1 MASYK
6 RKGHLD
12 QSTRNHLSA
21 LDAFIKEQ
29 AAAMQ
34 PIQPDEFTVY
44 TYIEKMK
51 EQGVKLG
58 LSKAV
63 RMLDDLLNSGV
74 ITSRKGNQNGKQRN
88 FYRFV

>member
-1 MASYK
+1 MASNK
-6 RKGHLD
+6 RRGDLD

-29 AAAMQ
+29 VEAHQ
-34 PIQPDEFTVY
+34 PKQPGEFTLQE
-44 TYIEKMK
+44 YIDKIK
-51 EQGVKLG
+51 DQGVTLG
-58 LSKAV
+58 ISKAG

-74 ITSRKGNQNGKQRN
+74 ITSRKGVQNGKQRN

>member
-21 LDAFIKEQ
+21 LDAFVKEQ

-34 PIQPDEFTVY
+34 PIQPNEFTIY
-44 TYIEKMK
+44 DYIEKMK
-51 EQGVKLG
+51 DQGVTLG
-58 LSKAV
+58 ICKAG

-74 ITSRKGNQNGKQRN
+74 ITSRKGVQNGKQRN

>member
-1 MASYK
+1 MASNK

-44 TYIEKMK
+44 DYMDKMK
-51 EQGVKLG
+51 DQGVKIAF
-58 LSKAV
+58 SSAV
-63 RMLDDLLNSGV
+63 RKMSDLIDTGV